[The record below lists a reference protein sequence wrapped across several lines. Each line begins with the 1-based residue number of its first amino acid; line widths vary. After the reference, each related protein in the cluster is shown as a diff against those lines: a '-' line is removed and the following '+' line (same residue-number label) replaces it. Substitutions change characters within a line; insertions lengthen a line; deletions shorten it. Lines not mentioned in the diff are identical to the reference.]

1 MFSAHSHTIFLLF
14 RKALNPAQPQDTVWH
29 PKTFCSAAR
38 LGQEHSSNSTRSP
51 PHGTQAREG
60 SFAKIHSSQISEHFC
75 FALNLTKY
83 TVTIPCHCPISW
95 NFYFNGIALDIAGGK
110 QCYWRKADF
119 LLNLHLADTKSSNTN
134 QNLTHLLHPSQV
146 QLQCLGDP
154 NEALT
159 QRHPDLARIS
169 TTC

>member
-1 MFSAHSHTIFLLF
+1 MAGRPGRDHL
-14 RKALNPAQPQDTVWH
+14 
-29 PKTFCSAAR
+29 PKYILHR
-38 LGQEHSSNSTRSP
+38 LVKN
-51 PHGTQAREG
+51 
-60 SFAKIHSSQISEHFC
+60 FC
-75 FALNLTKY
+75 FAPNLTKH

-95 NFYFNGIALDIAGGK
+95 NSYFNGIALDIAGGK

-119 LLNLHLADTKSSNTN
+119 LLNLHLADTKSSNPN
-134 QNLTHLLHPSQV
+134 PNLTHLLQPSQV

-159 QRHPDLARIS
+159 PRHPDLARSS